1 MPYTAGLKAL
11 TEAVDRRNNKLIST
25 HNLVKMAEFVLNNN
39 YFEFKVKRQNR
50 AQPLEKFAPTYACI
64 FMDEAETKFRES

>member
-11 TEAVDRRNNKLIST
+11 TEVVDRRNNKLIST

-50 AQPLEKFAPTYACI
+50 AHPLEKFAPTYACI